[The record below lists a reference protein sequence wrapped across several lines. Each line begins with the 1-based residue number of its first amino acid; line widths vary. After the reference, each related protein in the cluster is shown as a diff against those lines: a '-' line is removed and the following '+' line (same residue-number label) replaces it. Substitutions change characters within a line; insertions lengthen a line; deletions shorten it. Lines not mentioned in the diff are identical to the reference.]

1 MIGYLFLGVLLLAAV
16 HFALRWLVRADPALL
31 ARALRV
37 AGLVLFGAFVLYLLL
52 SGRAALL
59 SMLAMFGIPIALMWR
74 RRLATRPVYGEQ
86 APRAGGKSNLATAW
100 FDVTLDHDSGAMEG
114 KVKRGRFSGHALS
127 SLSVEQLVELLAECD
142 EDVDSAAVIEAYL
155 DRLYGAGWRHAKA
168 GTEGPEGDTAGNGG
182 MTREEA
188 YAVLGLKPGASERE
202 VRAAY
207 LRLMKKL
214 HPDRGGS
221 DYLAA
226 RLNEARNLLLDA

>member
-1 MIGYLFLGVLLLAAV
+1 
-16 HFALRWLVRADPALL
+16 
-31 ARALRV
+31 
-37 AGLVLFGAFVLYLLL
+37 
-52 SGRAALL
+52 
-59 SMLAMFGIPIALMWR
+59 MWR
-74 RRLATRPVYGEQ
+74 RRLAARPVYGGQ

-114 KVKRGRFSGHALS
+114 KVKRGRFSGRALS
-127 SLSVEQLVELLAECD
+127 SLTVEQLVELLAECD

-168 GTEGPEGDTAGNGG
+168 GTEGPADDTAGKSG

-188 YAVLGLKPGASERE
+188 YAVLGLKPGASEQE